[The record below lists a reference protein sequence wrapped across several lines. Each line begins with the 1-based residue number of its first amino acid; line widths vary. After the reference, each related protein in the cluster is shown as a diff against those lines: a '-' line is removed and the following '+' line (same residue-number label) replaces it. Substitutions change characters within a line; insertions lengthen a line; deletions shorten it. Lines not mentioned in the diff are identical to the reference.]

1 MSRRT
6 KTGDKVTSPKK
17 PQTTIREAQEVLR
30 IEAEG
35 ILALVDRVGQTFVEA
50 VDLIYASSGRV
61 IVTGIGKSGL
71 VARKIAATLNS
82 TGTPALFL
90 HPVEALHGDL
100 GMVIYGDILLALSH
114 SGETE
119 VNDIIPT
126 VRGLGAQVI
135 AMTGNLDSTLARQA
149 DLVLDVG
156 VAREACPLGLAPTAS
171 TTAQTAMGDALAVAL
186 IHRRQ
191 FNSDDFKRFHP
202 GGSLGERLSLA
213 VREVMTTGE
222 RVPSVPG
229 GMRLGEALEIMS
241 RSRLGVLLVVDERG
255 VLTGVFTDGDLR
267 RSLMRHGDVQDL
279 PLEEVMTRQPKKIG
293 QETTAAEALELMQ
306 QHEITTLPIV
316 DEAGRL
322 LGVVH
327 LHALLGK
334 GKFRFNAPDPKRP

>member
-1 MSRRT
+1 
-6 KTGDKVTSPKK
+6 VTSRKK
-17 PQTTIREAQEVLR
+17 PVATIREAQEVLR

-35 ILALVDRVGQTFVEA
+35 ILSLVDRVGQAFVEA
-50 VDLIYASSGRV
+50 VDLIYASTGRV

-71 VARKIAATLNS
+71 VGRKIVATLNS

-90 HPVEALHGDL
+90 HSVEALHGDL
-100 GMVIYGDILLALSH
+100 GMVTAGDILLALSY

-119 VNDIIPT
+119 EVNEIIPP
-126 VRGLGAQVI
+126 VRGLGARVI
-135 AMTGNLDSTLARQA
+135 AMTGNLESTLARQA

-186 IHRRQ
+186 IHRRR

-222 RVPSVPG
+222 GVPG
-229 GMRLGEALEIMS
+229 VAGSMRLGEALEIMS
-241 RSRLGVLLVVDERG
+241 RSRLGVLLVVDRAG

-267 RSLMRHGDVQDL
+267 RSLMRHGDVKDL
-279 PLEEVMTRQPKKIG
+279 PLEEVMTRQPKRIG
-293 QETTAAEALELMQ
+293 QDTTAAEALELMQ

-316 DEAGRL
+316 DPAGRL

>member
-1 MSRRT
+1 M
-6 KTGDKVTSPKK
+6 G
-17 PQTTIREAQEVLR
+17 
-30 IEAEG
+30 
-35 ILALVDRVGQTFVEA
+35 
-50 VDLIYASSGRV
+50 
-61 IVTGIGKSGL
+61 
-71 VARKIAATLNS
+71 
-82 TGTPALFL
+82 
-90 HPVEALHGDL
+90 HGDL
-100 GMVIYGDILLALSH
+100 GLILKNDMVMAISY
-114 SGETE
+114 SGETRE
-119 VNDIIPT
+119 IVGLLDFIKRLGVRLITITGHPNSKIARYSDI
-126 VRGLGAQVI
+126 
-135 AMTGNLDSTLARQA
+135 
-149 DLVLDVG
+149 VLDARVE
-156 VAREACPLGLAPTAS
+156 REAEPAGLVPTAS
-171 TTAQTAMGDALAVAL
+171 STAALAMGDALAVAL

-229 GMRLGEALEIMS
+229 SMRLGEALEIMS
-241 RSRLGVLLVVDERG
+241 RSRLGVLLVVDEGG

>member
-1 MSRRT
+1 VPA
-6 KTGDKVTSPKK
+6 KKK
-17 PQTTIREAQEVLR
+17 PQATIREAQEVLR

-35 ILALVDRVGQTFVEA
+35 ILALIDRVGESFVRA
-50 VDLIYASSGRV
+50 VDLIYASTGRV

-71 VARKIAATLNS
+71 VGRKIVATMNS

-100 GMVIYGDILLALSH
+100 GMVTAGDILLALSH

-119 VNDIIPT
+119 VNDIIPP
-126 VRGLGAQVI
+126 VRDLGARVI
-135 AMTGNLDSTLARQA
+135 AMTGDLDSTLAHQA

-186 IHRRQ
+186 IHRRR
-191 FNSDDFKRFHP
+191 FNSKDFKRFHP

-222 RVPSVPG
+222 RVPRVPG
-229 GMRLGEALEIMS
+229 DMLLGEALEIMS
-241 RSRLGVLLVVDERG
+241 RGNLGVLLVVDEDA

-267 RSLMRHGDVQDL
+267 RSLLSRADVHGLTVA
-279 PLEEVMTRQPKKIG
+279 EVMTPRPKKIG
-293 QETTAAEALELMQ
+293 RETTAAEALEVMQ
-306 QHEITTLPIV
+306 QHEITVLPIV
-316 DEAGRL
+316 DDQGRL

-334 GKFRFNAPDPKRP
+334 GKFRFNAPGSSAP